1 MTGDPPLGGL
11 PSPVVGDGP
20 AGGDQARAAS
30 SGPAASDAPAEVDAA
45 VATQRRTAI
54 GYGLVFLLVTGSVPV
69 LTLVL
74 PWWSDA
80 RLAGGLSPNFLV
92 AAVGLYVFFLA
103 LGTAAATLATA
114 IEDRMLG
121 GTDPDEPM

>member
-1 MTGDPPLGGL
+1 
-11 PSPVVGDGP
+11 VGAGP
-20 AGGDQARAAS
+20 GGGDQARAAARDGA
-30 SGPAASDAPAEVDAA
+30 SGLATSDAPAEVDAA

-54 GYGLVFLLVTGSVPV
+54 GYALVFLVVTGSVPV

-74 PWWSDA
+74 PWWSEA

-121 GTDPDEPM
+121 GTGPDEPM

>member
-1 MTGDPPLGGL
+1 M
-11 PSPVVGDGP
+11 GDGP